1 MDDTPSLLRALLAYV
16 WAPALALAGVLDW
29 TLHRQQR
36 IELTAGLKESALHLV
51 MIAAVGSGLLAAL
64 MLQTTAGVLL
74 LILLLA
80 LLHEGLY
87 LLDLNV
93 ALARRRIP
101 LLEQWVHG
109 FQHLLPWAGVAA
121 MVALAPG
128 QAAAL
133 VGRGAEPPDWS
144 WRWAES
150 PPPAAYVGTLLAAAL
165 VLNIL
170 PFAEESWRCLRA
182 AQRR

>member
-64 MLQTTAGVLL
+64 MLQT
-74 LILLLA
+74 
-80 LLHEGLY
+80 
-87 LLDLNV
+87 
-93 ALARRRIP
+93 
-101 LLEQWVHG
+101 
-109 FQHLLPWAGVAA
+109 
-121 MVALAPG
+121 
-128 QAAAL
+128 
-133 VGRGAEPPDWS
+133 EPPDWS